1 MSKEQIKKTLFDAM
15 KKSKFRNS
23 IEKVSLFGSCTR
35 EGENKESDID
45 VLIEFKSDAKIGLFE
60 FARLQRMLGK
70 SVGKKVDLLT
80 AESISKFF
88 RDKVLKEAE
97 IIYER

>member
-1 MSKEQIKKTLFDAM
+1 M

-45 VLIEFKSDAKIGLFE
+45 VLIEFKSDAKIGLSE
-60 FARLQRMLGK
+60 FARLQRMLENQWARK
-70 SVGKKVDLLT
+70 S
-80 AESISKFF
+80 IF
-88 RDKVLKEAE
+88 
-97 IIYER
+97 